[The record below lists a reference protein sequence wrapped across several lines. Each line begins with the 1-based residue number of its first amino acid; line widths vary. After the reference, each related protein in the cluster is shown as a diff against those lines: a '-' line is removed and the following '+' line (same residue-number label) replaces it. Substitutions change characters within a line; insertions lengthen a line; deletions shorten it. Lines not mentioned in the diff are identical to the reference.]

1 MKARFVCKIPNARL
15 VRNAIDRNEGRLHE
29 YIIERTIYLP
39 KEKFIHFRSHLLED
53 NDAIMAYKN
62 EMYVDDNKVWHVLM
76 FCSMIAD
83 IMILVNS
90 EGFNYAR
97 YTSIISN
104 GGEKVEPRF
113 TTSKRYTRKRKSEC
127 RRTTATK

>member
-1 MKARFVCKIPNARL
+1 
-15 VRNAIDRNEGRLHE
+15 
-29 YIIERTIYLP
+29 
-39 KEKFIHFRSHLLED
+39 
-53 NDAIMAYKN
+53 
-62 EMYVDDNKVWHVLM
+62 M

-90 EGFNYAR
+90 EGFNYAC

-113 TTSKRYTRKRKSEC
+113 ATGKRYSRKRKTQC
-127 RRTTATK
+127 RRTTAIK